1 MNLNNL
7 FEGAVDQLEQRRIE
21 DLEAKMDD
29 LAQRAKEAT
38 DPKVVTALRHEFAR
52 AKAERDSYHYVREET
67 VDEHGGGGAGPRQW
81 HNYVRAHRADEG
93 WQDFNKVEPY
103 AVCLAGK
110 PVKKFDYYEEA
121 RRFHDNWK
129 QKLYRE
135 GDMAKAEKI
144 TLMPL
149 NLDEEQLNEFLPALA
164 AVGAA
169 IGRGLA
175 TTGIRAGYALQ
186 GYGDDEV
193 DEAVNQAGALKAA
206 QQAAKFIITN
216 LDDRAALKDY
226 SLHFWSPTKF
236 YQGATRAMRGA
247 GVDEIAK
254 HIVQDRPAEF
264 PKNQNEAANPA
275 QQAAIAIAKK
285 KEQDVDEASMAQA
298 AHNPTG
304 AKFGGYYKGTQVA
317 APRPGQSF
325 GAESTKNP
333 EPRNFVVKNMKQ
345 SGQGKHKDMKRAQ
358 KQGDIKHKTQRIPMD
373 ESINF
378 MEWTVAQGSRFANFT
393 ANPEMYAAAKAAYV
407 AEGMSNALSNI
418 TRRIAQP
425 VNANKIIKN
434 REQKK
439 DSIKRRHFAEDEGE
453 SELKAGQ
460 YYVWTVYFDDGTSK
474 RIKVTK
480 DTFDPKTYYAKQNKV
495 VINVD
500 YSWEPHDE

>member
-1 MNLNNL
+1 MNLFDI
-7 FEGAVDQLEQRRIE
+7 FEGAIDDLEARRIE

-29 LAQRAKEAT
+29 YTARAKASN
-38 DPKVVTALRHEFAR
+38 DPKYKEAMRHEYAR
-52 AKAERDSYHYVREET
+52 AKAERDNYYKINVDEAPGAETLAHNQSTDASNLQALGLAEE
-67 VDEHGGGGAGPRQW
+67 DLEEHGGGGDTPRQW
-81 HNYVRAHRADEG
+81 HAYVRAHRADEG
-93 WQDFNKVEPY
+93 FQDFNKVEPY

-110 PVKKFDYYEEA
+110 PVKKFDYYEQA

-135 GDMAKAEKI
+135 GNMAKAEKI

-149 NLDEEQLNEFLPALA
+149 NLDE
-164 AVGAA
+164 
-169 IGRGLA
+169 
-175 TTGIRAGYALQ
+175 AG
-186 GYGDDEV
+186 
-193 DEAVNQAGALKAA
+193 
-206 QQAAKFIITN
+206 
-216 LDDRAALKDY
+216 
-226 SLHFWSPTKF
+226 S
-236 YQGATRAMRGA
+236 
-247 GVDEIAK
+247 
-254 HIVQDRPAEF
+254 
-264 PKNQNEAANPA
+264 PA

-285 KEQDVDEASMAQA
+285 KEQGVDEASMAQA

-304 AKFGGYYKGTQVA
+304 AKFGGYYKGTQA
-317 APRPGQSF
+317 GAPRPGQSF
-325 GAESTKNP
+325 GAESSEMEEGAKVDRMQQHIARSEKALGHSKKDAEAIGWATLNKRGYLDNA
-333 EPRNFVVKNMKQ
+333 NKK
-345 SGQGKHKDMKRAQ
+345 KHN
-358 KQGDIKHKTQRIPMD
+358 

-393 ANPEMYAAAKAAYV
+393 ANPEVYAAAKAAYV

-425 VNANKIIKN
+425 VNAKTIIKN

-439 DSIKRRHFAEDEGE
+439 DSIKRQHFSEDEGE
-453 SELKAGQ
+453 SELQAGQ
-460 YYVWTVYFDDGTSK
+460 YYVWTVYFDDGTNK

>member
-7 FEGAVDQLEQRRIE
+7 FEGTIDQLEQRRIE

-29 LAQRAKEAT
+29 LARRAKETT
-38 DPKVVTALRHEFAR
+38 DPRVVTALRHEFAR
-52 AKAERDSYHYVREET
+52 AKAERDSYHYVREEEI
-67 VDEHGGGGAGPRQW
+67 DEHGGGGDTPRQW
-81 HNYVRAHRADEG
+81 HAYVRAHRADEG
-93 WQDFNKVEPY
+93 FQDFNKVEPY

-149 NLDEEQLNEFLPALA
+149 NLDE
-164 AVGAA
+164 
-169 IGRGLA
+169 
-175 TTGIRAGYALQ
+175 AG
-186 GYGDDEV
+186 
-193 DEAVNQAGALKAA
+193 
-206 QQAAKFIITN
+206 
-216 LDDRAALKDY
+216 
-226 SLHFWSPTKF
+226 S
-236 YQGATRAMRGA
+236 
-247 GVDEIAK
+247 
-254 HIVQDRPAEF
+254 
-264 PKNQNEAANPA
+264 PA

-285 KEQDVDEASMAQA
+285 KEQGVDEASMAQA

-304 AKFGGYYKGTQVA
+304 AKFGGYYKGTQTG

-325 GAESTKNP
+325 GAESAKNL

-345 SGQGKHKDMKRAQ
+345 SGQGKHKDMKRAA
-358 KQGDIKHKTQRIPMD
+358 KQGDTKHKTQRIPMD

-393 ANPEMYAAAKAAYV
+393 ANPEVYAAAKAAYV

-425 VNANKIIKN
+425 VNAKTIIKN

-439 DSIKRRHFAEDEGE
+439 DSVKRQHFSEDEGE
-453 SELKAGQ
+453 SELQAGQ
-460 YYVWTVYFDDGTSK
+460 YYVWTVYFDDGTNK

-500 YSWEPHDE
+500 YSWEPHNE